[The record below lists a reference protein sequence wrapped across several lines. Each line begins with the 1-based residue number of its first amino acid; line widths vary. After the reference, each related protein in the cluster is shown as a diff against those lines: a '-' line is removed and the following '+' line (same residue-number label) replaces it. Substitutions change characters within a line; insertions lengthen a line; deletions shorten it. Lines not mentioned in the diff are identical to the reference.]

1 MAEFKSGFIA
11 LVGRPNVGKSTLL
24 NAVVGSK
31 VAIVSKK
38 PQTTRTRISGI
49 VTKKDY
55 QMVFVDT
62 PGIHKEKNKLDRFM
76 SSVVETAMGDVDA
89 ILYIIDAKYGVG
101 EDEREMLKKLKK
113 QSLPY
118 VIAINKIDAVDDL
131 IVDAMLS
138 AFDEKEEVHLISAK
152 NGQGVDELIVS
163 LKRFLIPGPKFFP
176 DDMMSDQPLPVLAS
190 EIIREKALKHLG
202 KEIPH
207 GVGINIESVSENENN
222 GVTEIEAVIYCEKE
236 SHKGIIIGKGGMR
249 LKKIASEARCDL
261 EELFANKVYLR
272 LWVKVKEDW
281 RNQNS
286 ILKILGYSD

>member
-89 ILYIIDAKYGVG
+89 ILYIKQAKYGVG

-236 SHKGIIIGKGGMR
+236 SHKGIIIGKGGTR